1 MNNDIYLF
9 FFSSLNNIIK
19 IYVIYVQRFTF
30 SMTYE
35 KNRNNHEKFS
45 DSRPAQLSFDSNTQ
59 LVFFYWRISININVN
74 VFVLSIYLSVFLI
87 SMSNFSTKEK
97 VYEWLHRISTNNKT
111 STNAQINKQ
120 KDSCSDGTALSSSSL
135 KTRIHISRDDNDVYI
150 YLAID
155 A

>member
-59 LVFFYWRISININVN
+59 LVFFY
-74 VFVLSIYLSVFLI
+74 
-87 SMSNFSTKEK
+87 
-97 VYEWLHRISTNNKT
+97 
-111 STNAQINKQ
+111 
-120 KDSCSDGTALSSSSL
+120 
-135 KTRIHISRDDNDVYI
+135 
-150 YLAID
+150 
-155 A
+155 